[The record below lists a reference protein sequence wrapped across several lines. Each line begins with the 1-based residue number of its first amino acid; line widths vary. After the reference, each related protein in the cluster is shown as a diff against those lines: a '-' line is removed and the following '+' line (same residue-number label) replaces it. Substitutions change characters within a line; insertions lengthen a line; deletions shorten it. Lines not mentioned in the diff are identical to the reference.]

1 VVAEHGG
8 GRPMSPEDRRV
19 AVVTGAARG
28 IGAATVG
35 LLVGAGWSVVA
46 VDRAEDDPAL
56 GYAMATPAD
65 LEKLVAT
72 HGDRVVGHRGDVRSQ
87 AEMDAA
93 VARALDAFGRLDA
106 AVAVAGVIAGGE
118 PLWETADAQWDAL
131 FDVNVVGV
139 RRLATAAVPALLD
152 ADRPRQGRLVAVA
165 SAAGVLGLRRLAAYT
180 ASKHAVIG
188 LMKGLAADLAGT
200 GITANAVCPG
210 STRTDMLDESARLY
224 GLASA
229 EEFAG
234 QQLVERLLEPAEPA
248 AMIAWLCSPEASAV
262 TGAALAADG
271 GLSTS

>member
-1 VVAEHGG
+1 
-8 GRPMSPEDRRV
+8 MSADPGRV

-35 LLVGAGWSVVA
+35 LLVADGWSVVA
-46 VDRAEDDPAL
+46 VDRVEDEPAL
-56 GYAMATPAD
+56 GYRMAGPED
-65 LEKLVAT
+65 LEKVAAT
-72 HGDRVVGHRGDVRSQ
+72 HGSRVVAHRGDVRHQSD
-87 AEMDAA
+87 MDDA
-93 VARALDAFGRLDA
+93 VQRALDTFGRLDA
-106 AVAVAGVIAGGE
+106 AVAGAGVIAGGVA
-118 PLWETADAQWDAL
+118 LWETADPQWDVL

-139 RRLATAAVPALLD
+139 RRLATAAVPVLLA
-152 ADRPRQGRLVAVA
+152 ADQPRQGRVVAVA

-200 GITANAVCPG
+200 GVTANAVCPG

-234 QQLVERLLEPAEPA
+234 QQLVERLLEPTEPA
-248 AMIAWLCSPEASAV
+248 AMIAWLCSPAASAV